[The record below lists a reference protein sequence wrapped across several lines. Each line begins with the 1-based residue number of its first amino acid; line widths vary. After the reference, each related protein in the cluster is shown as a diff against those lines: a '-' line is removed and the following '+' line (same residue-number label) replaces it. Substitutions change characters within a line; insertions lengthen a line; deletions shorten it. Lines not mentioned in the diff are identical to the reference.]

1 MNITKHAHQRWQERF
16 GGAGLTIEAA
26 LAAARPYNGW
36 RNDSRFVLHLISK
49 YGPELPMI
57 KIHGSAAFIIR
68 GTVVITVID
77 TSGIYRPTPAFSRP
91 TLPPQ
96 FNAAPERKQCHRKP
110 AKRIGRSNRL
120 RGEQKARHRRQIE
133 ERVFESL

>member
-1 MNITKHAHQRWQERF
+1 MHITKHARQWWQERF
-16 GGAGLTIEAA
+16 GGVGLTIEAA

-36 RNDSRFVLHLISK
+36 RNDSRFVLHLVEK
-49 YGPELPMI
+49 YGSELPMI
-57 KIHGSAAFIIR
+57 KTHGTAAFIIR
-68 GTVVITVID
+68 NEIVITAID
-77 TSGIYRPTPAFSRP
+77 TSGIFRPTPAVARP

-96 FNAAPERKQCHRKP
+96 FNAAPERKQSHRKP

>member
-1 MNITKHAHQRWQERF
+1 MDITKHAHQRWQERF

-26 LAAARPYNGW
+26 LAAARTYNGW
-36 RNDSRFVLHLISK
+36 RNDSRFVLFLVEK
-49 YGPELPMI
+49 YGPDLPMI
-57 KIHGSAAFIIR
+57 KTHGAAAFIIR
-68 GTVVITVID
+68 GTVVITVIE
-77 TSGIYRPTPAFSRP
+77 TSRIARPTPAFSRP

-96 FNAAPERKQCHRKP
+96 FNAAPERKRSHRKP

-120 RGEQKARHRRQIE
+120 RGEQKARHRRQME